1 MTKGKAKT
9 MTEHKNIHAALA
21 AAQAEMGKAV
31 KGTTNPHFR
40 SKYADLGAV
49 MDACLPAL
57 NAHGISVTQPLVT
70 GEFGHRV
77 ETILTHGASET
88 SVDCAVPLLLG
99 KQDMQGLGSAMTY
112 ARRYGLMAMAGI
124 APEDDDG
131 NAAAAS
137 APNKAQQGL
146 QDAWKDGV
154 MDSLPTG
161 ASAAEKA
168 KAFADAIVK
177 EFDGKGM
184 KALENSWERRKR
196 YIAEFEAHYP
206 ELHAQVVEAYV
217 KRETEIADEQSER
230 GQV

>member
-1 MTKGKAKT
+1 

-21 AAQAEMGKAV
+21 ASQAEMGKAL
-31 KGTTNPHFR
+31 KSSQNPHFR

-70 GEFGHRV
+70 GEFGHIV
-77 ETILTHGASET
+77 KTVLTHGDSDT
-88 SVDCAVPLLLG
+88 SVECAIPLLLG

-131 NAAAAS
+131 NAAAKS

-146 QDAWKDGV
+146 QDAWKDSV
-154 MDSLPTG
+154 LDSLPDDATP
-161 ASAAEKA
+161 AQKA
-168 KAFADAIVK
+168 KAFADAIIE
-177 EFDGKGM
+177 EFEGKGQ
-184 KALENSWERRKR
+184 KALVNVWERRKR

-206 ELHAQVVEAYV
+206 ELHGDVVEAYT
-217 KRETEIADEQSER
+217 KRETEIADAAAER
-230 GQV
+230 MPKV